1 MLSANIVA
9 QKPAGKVSPL
19 SFSGHPWLLV
29 WAPTLGWS
37 DIHELQMHKA
47 LMAATTGSRVL
58 NRLKNR
64 MSTPYEMG
72 RAKGEGPYF
81 GYAAKITNGQTS

>member
-1 MLSANIVA
+1 
-9 QKPAGKVSPL
+9 
-19 SFSGHPWLLV
+19 
-29 WAPTLGWS
+29 
-37 DIHELQMHKA
+37 
-47 LMAATTGSRVL
+47 
-58 NRLKNR
+58 